1 MLLLFFFLPKN
12 EIPQY
17 IISYFIFIMKK
28 IIAQLRKCQS
38 GQTLTEYALI
48 IAVLAV
54 AIVGTMEIL
63 GTSITNV
70 FTETTNTLND
80 SI

>member
-1 MLLLFFFLPKN
+1 MKN
-12 EIPQY
+12 LIT
-17 IISYFIFIMKK
+17 
-28 IIAQLRKCQS
+28 QLRKCQS